1 MPRKRSRR
9 RRISAAASMRSM
21 AASGVPHTPL
31 VRNNPTTCPERQY
44 GRKARTISSGPSEQ
58 RGVESCP
65 ARSGQYL
72 QSLAQALDTSVLNIR
87 LRPPFCSVTG

>member
-1 MPRKRSRR
+1 
-9 RRISAAASMRSM
+9 MRAM
-21 AASGVPHTPL
+21 AASGFPHTPL
-31 VRNNPTTCPERQY
+31 VRKMPITCPACQY

-58 RGVESCP
+58 RGVDSCP
-65 ARSGQYL
+65 ARNGQYL